1 MVIDGACNLYILIYI
16 FIYSHLSWDP
26 SRLSPTV
33 ANSKF
38 CCCCC
43 TSLKKNTNNLCC
55 KKNNKKTTY
64 FLIIFSLLISYV
76 WQPSCTS
83 AQFCE
88 VSARV
93 KTCLCARSLS
103 LSHTHT
109 VRTSRLG
116 ESFPPTHSH
125 TLHTIPHSVVCDY
138 AISSFLLTSSYDRR
152 VEENARSGEVNGFSR
167 IFWQPDYNWLCLS
180 ARIHKVGQQSTR

>member
-1 MVIDGACNLYILIYI
+1 MPKVLASKQLDFLNHGISLPMVIDGACNLYILIYI
-16 FIYSHLSWDP
+16 FIYSHLSRDP

-103 LSHTHT
+103 LSHTH
-109 VRTSRLG
+109 R
-116 ESFPPTHSH
+116 
-125 TLHTIPHSVVCDY
+125 
-138 AISSFLLTSSYDRR
+138 
-152 VEENARSGEVNGFSR
+152 ENLAP
-167 IFWQPDYNWLCLS
+167 W
-180 ARIHKVGQQSTR
+180 